1 VTIVRGFIAGILGV
15 FGMAGVSL
23 TMRRLV
29 QPTAPIGV
37 THYENVVKVARATLQ
52 PDKPELDRDTQVRVS
67 EFLHLAFGGFWGVIW
82 ALARRD
88 SDIRPF
94 VDGIGFGTVVWAAG
108 FGTFM
113 PGLRL
118 AKGLW
123 EMDAYELARTWGS
136 HVGYGV
142 ATSLVLG
149 SRRTRTLNP

>member
-1 VTIVRGFIAGILGV
+1 MTAVRGFVAGVLGV

-37 THYENVVKVARATLQ
+37 THYENVVKVARSTMQ
-52 PDKPELDRDTQVRVS
+52 PDKPEFDRDTQVRIS
-67 EFLHLAFGGFWGVIW
+67 EFLHLAFGGFWGVVW
-82 ALARRD
+82 ALLRRD
-88 SDIRPF
+88 AQIRPF
-94 VDGIGFGTVVWAAG
+94 VDGIGFGTVVWVTG

-113 PGLRL
+113 PRLGL

-123 EMDAYELARTWGS
+123 EMDPYELARTWGS

-149 SRRTRTLNP
+149 SKRAERLDS